1 MRLHPAVCMPL
12 ERYVPA
18 AGLTLPDGSFVPP
31 GAAVG
36 MNPYIIGRNQKL
48 WGDDA
53 EEFRPERWLRA
64 AGEGETAYQD
74 RLRAMKAA
82 ELAFGAGARMCTG
95 RHLAM
100 LEVYKM
106 TATLV
111 SRFDIELADP
121 AREWNVV
128 GIWFARQ
135 TGLLCRLKR
144 R

>member
-1 MRLHPAVCMPL
+1 
-12 ERYVPA
+12 
-18 AGLTLPDGSFVPP
+18 
-31 GAAVG
+31 